1 VTYGDTGADT
11 PDAALVAIQPEE
23 LIGRYTHGLRTVLP
37 PQRPSICSNVE
48 LTGRHS
54 PGRRASQ
61 ASRKPS
67 RISRAERDRARRML
81 LVPKTQIRSS

>member
-1 VTYGDTGADT
+1 MTYGDTGADT

-37 PQRPSICSNVE
+37 PQRPSICSN
-48 LTGRHS
+48 
-54 PGRRASQ
+54 
-61 ASRKPS
+61 
-67 RISRAERDRARRML
+67 RAERDRARRML